1 MSYYDNYGAD
11 IFADETLALTKRGK
25 PRKRKPKEP
34 RIYFTQDTED
44 AIVEYLACTDQVER
58 NRIYNERIEYG
69 FYKLAE
75 NIIHTFKF
83 YYTDTDTIEEL
94 ENGVEVSTTEPVQL
108 EQPMEMEESHES
120 GRPRAVRARTKTA
133 TKDSSGRVNQGADGT
148 SDGIGGSTGA
158 ETSINNLDK

>member
-1 MSYYDNYGAD
+1 METTGRSFVDCRVSSSHVLYIRNDFVDDVSKRVFELARGC
-11 IFADETLALTKRGK
+11 IDELEKQKQYIQLL
-25 PRKRKPKEP
+25 EQ
-34 RIYFTQDTED
+34 Y
-44 AIVEYLACTDQVER
+44 
-58 NRIYNERIEYG
+58 
-69 FYKLAE
+69 
-75 NIIHTFKF
+75 
-83 YYTDTDTIEEL
+83 IEEL

-148 SDGIGGSTGA
+148 GDGVGGSTGA